1 MKRACV
7 YVACL
12 RLKMTSWY
20 VARGWIA
27 VCVRLIASSVTCS
40 TNDVWLSR
48 ANREVRGGRIVHGDR
63 QQHFVRSLL
72 Q

>member
-7 YVACL
+7 YVACV
-12 RLKMTSWY
+12 RLNMTSWY
-20 VARGWIA
+20 VARGRIA
-27 VCVRLIASSVTCS
+27 VCVRLMACCVACF
-40 TNDVWLSR
+40 TNDVWLFC
-48 ANREVRGGRIVHGDR
+48 ATREVRGGRIVHGDR